1 LRLGK
6 RKLLT
11 SHAVHKGIQH
21 ERKKM
26 VEVDDYK
33 LAEHLRAAVGAFV
46 RKTREGASTPSS
58 AQSETLSLLERKGPL
73 SAAALA
79 RLRGVT
85 HQSMRVTAG
94 ELVEQGLVA
103 DTPDPEDGRSKL
115 YQLNA
120 EGQRTLHALRQA
132 RARWLTENWVSTL
145 TQAERQTIQDAIELL
160 NRIV

>member
-1 LRLGK
+1 MIG
-6 RKLLT
+6 
-11 SHAVHKGIQH
+11 
-21 ERKKM
+21 E
-26 VEVDDYK
+26 DDYK

-58 AQSETLSLLERKGPL
+58 AQSETLSLLERRGPL

-94 ELVEQGLVA
+94 ELMEQGLVSG
-103 DTPDPEDGRSKL
+103 TPDPEDGRSKL
-115 YQLNA
+115 YQLND
-120 EGQRTLHALRQA
+120 EGLRTLQALRQA
-132 RARWLTENWVSTL
+132 RAKWLAENWVSTL
-145 TQAERQTIQDAIELL
+145 TQTERRTIQDAIELL